1 MNGTHRRDGVWIDA
15 RADLTAPPPGL
26 SAAAPAIARM
36 MGLPWQAAS
45 GDGGD
50 DMVRRDYSAEEE
62 AVVAERLRAL
72 RYLE

>member
-1 MNGTHRRDGVWIDA
+1 M
-15 RADLTAPPPGL
+15 
-26 SAAAPAIARM
+26 AAAPAIARM

-72 RYLE
+72 GYLE